1 MDVLEAG
8 MRFGIFYEHQ
18 LPRPWEPDSEHR
30 LLQDALEQIELAD
43 KSGIDYVWEV
53 EHHFLEEYSHSS
65 APEVFLAAASQRTSR
80 IRLGH
85 GIVQAPALV
94 NHPAR
99 IAERIAT
106 LDLISNGRVEF
117 GTGEASS
124 ASELGGFGVPRDAKR
139 AMWEESLDAVTRML
153 TEEPFAGYDGTYL
166 RMPPRNVVPKPMQ
179 RPHPPLWVACSRRE
193 TIHLAG
199 RSGIGALSFSFA
211 EPEEAARWVSE
222 YYGLIESEECMPRGF
237 AVNPNIAVVLPM
249 MLHTDEATA
258 IERGIDGAHFF
269 GYSLGHF
276 YGTQH
281 LVGGT
286 DLWASFSSDRAE
298 RGFAREIVAP
308 TAAPLAVRLLEAGL
322 GSLRG
327 AVGTPGQVSDLIAR
341 YEQAGVDQVM
351 FVMQAGKNAHEHI
364 CESIELFAKEVLPRF
379 AEGRQEKEAAK
390 SERLAAAAE
399 RALARR
405 DGPRTLAAPYLID
418 ETRENASVGAA
429 GTGQQPASVRALAAA
444 VRDVTRASMRK
455 RAQAGAKLA
464 VSRASDRRLE
474 QIFGSAAAQRT
485 LFGMMASRFQADR
498 AAGFSGAICYD
509 LTQAGAPG
517 APAVPGGS
525 PRAWTIDISGERA
538 GVRAGRPQHAAV
550 TIGVG
555 VADFIRLVTGG
566 TNAFDLIA
574 AGKLTLDGDMAVA
587 ARLGDMFAGESPY

>member
-30 LLQDALEQIELAD
+30 LLQDALEQVELAD

-153 TEEPFAGYDGTYL
+153 VEEPFAGYDGTYL

-193 TIHLAG
+193 TIGLAG

-222 YYGLIESEECMPRGF
+222 YYGLIESEECVPRGF

-298 RGFAREIVAP
+298 R
-308 TAAPLAVRLLEAGL
+308 
-322 GSLRG
+322 
-327 AVGTPGQVSDLIAR
+327 
-341 YEQAGVDQVM
+341 VDQVM
-351 FVMQAGKNAHEHI
+351 FVMQAGKNAHDHI

-429 GTGQQPASVRALAAA
+429 GTGQQPASVRALTAA

-455 RAQAGAKLA
+455 RAQAGGKLA
-464 VSRASDRRLE
+464 VRRASDRRLE

-485 LFGMMASRFQADR
+485 LFAMMAARFQPDR

-509 LTQAGAPG
+509 LTQAGAQG
-517 APAVPGGS
+517 APAAPGGS
-525 PRAWTIDISGERA
+525 PRAWTIDIRGQRA

-574 AGKLTLDGDMAVA
+574 AGMLTLDGDMAVA

>member
-1 MDVLEAG
+1 

-464 VSRASDRRLE
+464 VRRASDRRLE

-485 LFGMMASRFQADR
+485 LFAMMASRFQPDR